1 MYCNVVNAS
10 DEVVTLKQNQVIGNL
25 CNIESINEKFDQKVQ
40 EYVELDVGKLENST
54 GKTCSSVPLTL
65 KTPKPPELT
74 TQKIF
79 QHQLKRD
86 ISKLKIG
93 KHLTQIQREL
103 LIKVLAR
110 NQSAFLWNAKEMGHT
125 KLIEHVIPTGN
136 SRPINT
142 KQYPIPSVA
151 RERVQ
156 EQVDEMLENKLI
168 RPSYSPWCSPVLL
181 VKKKLPD
188 GSIKYRFCI
197 DLKKVNSVTAK
208 DSYSLP
214 RISETVDALSGA
226 NYFTTMD
233 VDRAFWQVGVAEEDK
248 QKTAFII
255 GGKLY
260 EFNVMPF
267 GSMNA
272 SSTFQRLMDRVLRGL
287 TWKQCLV
294 YIDDVL
300 IFSSTFEQHL
310 KDIDEVLARFSYAG
324 LKLKPNK
331 CSFADEEVEY
341 LGFKISGKGIQ
352 ITTKK
357 TDAIL
362 NVKPPELSKN
372 LFNFLCSINYYRTL
386 IPNFGRITADLYQMS
401 QAKKKTCTWTPETLK
416 QFADLKQALVTAPI
430 LVFPNFKIPFH
441 IQTDASQKAIG
452 GVLLQQVKGLFKPVA
467 FASRKLSDTERR
479 YSATERELL
488 ALIYCYDQFNS
499 HVYGRKIEFYTDHEP
514 LVTMS
519 KLKKPLGRLGRLF
532 HRLQD
537 VDYDIHY
544 LPGSSNFLPDFLS
557 RSFHEDS
564 VKSAE
569 NNFMELKSSIN
580 WPKIQENDLEIKSIR
595 QLIVNNTE
603 VSEWLKI
610 KNGRR
615 WLTERSRLYMS
626 DNILK
631 HGSNKIVCTAEI
643 IPEILAL
650 HHDSTFAGHRAF
662 ETTLVAVRNRYFWIN
677 MVNEVKNYC
686 NSCVACQ
693 KFNYSCLHNRA
704 PLKPLEVSRPWQLAG
719 FDFMGPFKTSRHGN
733 KYIIL
738 GIDHLTKFA
747 EGAATPTF
755 DAVTTATF
763 IFNNIVC
770 RYGMLEKLLTDQ
782 GVNFESNLLKH
793 LCILMGTDKLHTSTY
808 HPAGNGITERL
819 NKTVKPNLAKFV
831 NDEHDDWDLF
841 LQMAISAYNNSYH
854 ASIKMSPFEAQF
866 GRPPVLV
873 ADVIMNHQLP
883 SNTRVRD
890 IADYTIALRKS
901 AAYIQDMVL
910 QNSEAARIRMKTN
923 YDRFIQDKIEFK
935 IGDFVK
941 IDNFRVR
948 IGKVKSFEQKFLGPY
963 MITRQVTALDYQL
976 EAPNLKTEIVH
987 YNRMHRYTVREQYLY
1002 KSGSVG
1008 ETLKIAVPILKVRD
1022 DSFFMN
1028 IIQNPHLLV
1037 LKRRAINNRMIPGI
1051 IQTSVDN
1058 SCREMVLYVS
1068 PASSTVPLHTA
1079 LNDVMVGRSEL
1090 YISNRLRSQIRR
1102 EIVRESEVA
1111 VEAIDTIP
1119 TLDFNSFD
1127 RVIGILKTGDKIA
1140 FKELTITLDFE
1151 PQISNYKVG
1160 TVQIFNQDTNEINI
1174 KLENAND
1181 DIVLFELGSLI
1192 DIRVFPTFNSKGK
1205 QTVPCPRCSKLSE
1218 KLVGLRMHSYSCRG
1232 VGEA

>member
-1 MYCNVVNAS
+1 
-10 DEVVTLKQNQVIGNL
+10 
-25 CNIESINEKFDQKVQ
+25 
-40 EYVELDVGKLENST
+40 
-54 GKTCSSVPLTL
+54 
-65 KTPKPPELT
+65 
-74 TQKIF
+74 
-79 QHQLKRD
+79 
-86 ISKLKIG
+86 
-93 KHLTQIQREL
+93 
-103 LIKVLAR
+103 
-110 NQSAFLWNAKEMGHT
+110 
-125 KLIEHVIPTGN
+125 
-136 SRPINT
+136 
-142 KQYPIPSVA
+142 
-151 RERVQ
+151 
-156 EQVDEMLENKLI
+156 
-168 RPSYSPWCSPVLL
+168 
-181 VKKKLPD
+181 
-188 GSIKYRFCI
+188 
-197 DLKKVNSVTAK
+197 
-208 DSYSLP
+208 
-214 RISETVDALSGA
+214 
-226 NYFTTMD
+226 
-233 VDRAFWQVGVAEEDK
+233 
-248 QKTAFII
+248 
-255 GGKLY
+255 
-260 EFNVMPF
+260 
-267 GSMNA
+267 
-272 SSTFQRLMDRVLRGL
+272 
-287 TWKQCLV
+287 
-294 YIDDVL
+294 
-300 IFSSTFEQHL
+300 
-310 KDIDEVLARFSYAG
+310 
-324 LKLKPNK
+324 
-331 CSFADEEVEY
+331 
-341 LGFKISGKGIQ
+341 
-352 ITTKK
+352 
-357 TDAIL
+357 
-362 NVKPPELSKN
+362 
-372 LFNFLCSINYYRTL
+372 
-386 IPNFGRITADLYQMS
+386 
-401 QAKKKTCTWTPETLK
+401 
-416 QFADLKQALVTAPI
+416 
-430 LVFPNFKIPFH
+430 
-441 IQTDASQKAIG
+441 
-452 GVLLQQVKGLFKPVA
+452 
-467 FASRKLSDTERR
+467 
-479 YSATERELL
+479 
-488 ALIYCYDQFNS
+488 
-499 HVYGRKIEFYTDHEP
+499 
-514 LVTMS
+514 
-519 KLKKPLGRLGRLF
+519 
-532 HRLQD
+532 
-537 VDYDIHY
+537 
-544 LPGSSNFLPDFLS
+544 
-557 RSFHEDS
+557 
-564 VKSAE
+564 
-569 NNFMELKSSIN
+569 
-580 WPKIQENDLEIKSIR
+580 
-595 QLIVNNTE
+595 
-603 VSEWLKI
+603 
-610 KNGRR
+610 
-615 WLTERSRLYMS
+615 
-626 DNILK
+626 
-631 HGSNKIVCTAEI
+631 
-643 IPEILAL
+643 
-650 HHDSTFAGHRAF
+650 
-662 ETTLVAVRNRYFWIN
+662 
-677 MVNEVKNYC
+677 
-686 NSCVACQ
+686 
-693 KFNYSCLHNRA
+693 
-704 PLKPLEVSRPWQLAG
+704 
-719 FDFMGPFKTSRHGN
+719 
-733 KYIIL
+733 
-738 GIDHLTKFA
+738 
-747 EGAATPTF
+747 
-755 DAVTTATF
+755 
-763 IFNNIVC
+763 
-770 RYGMLEKLLTDQ
+770 MLEKLLTDQ

-854 ASIKMSPFEAQF
+854 GSIKMSPFEAQF

-1037 LKRRAINNRMIPGI
+1037 LKRRAINNRMLPGI

-1205 QTVPCPRCSKLSE
+1205 QTVPCPRCSKLFE

>member
-1 MYCNVVNAS
+1 
-10 DEVVTLKQNQVIGNL
+10 
-25 CNIESINEKFDQKVQ
+25 
-40 EYVELDVGKLENST
+40 
-54 GKTCSSVPLTL
+54 
-65 KTPKPPELT
+65 
-74 TQKIF
+74 
-79 QHQLKRD
+79 
-86 ISKLKIG
+86 
-93 KHLTQIQREL
+93 
-103 LIKVLAR
+103 
-110 NQSAFLWNAKEMGHT
+110 
-125 KLIEHVIPTGN
+125 
-136 SRPINT
+136 
-142 KQYPIPSVA
+142 
-151 RERVQ
+151 
-156 EQVDEMLENKLI
+156 
-168 RPSYSPWCSPVLL
+168 
-181 VKKKLPD
+181 
-188 GSIKYRFCI
+188 
-197 DLKKVNSVTAK
+197 
-208 DSYSLP
+208 
-214 RISETVDALSGA
+214 
-226 NYFTTMD
+226 
-233 VDRAFWQVGVAEEDK
+233 
-248 QKTAFII
+248 
-255 GGKLY
+255 
-260 EFNVMPF
+260 
-267 GSMNA
+267 
-272 SSTFQRLMDRVLRGL
+272 MDRVLRGL

-300 IFSSTFEQHL
+300 IFSATFEQHL

-770 RYGMLEKLLTDQ
+770 RYGMLEMLLTDQ

-1205 QTVPCPRCSKLSE
+1205 QTVPCPRCSKLFE